1 MLSEEFMGEV
11 KEVEQ
16 ENLQVKMLEQL
27 IWNEISIR
35 KKKNLQNMNYSRIKS
50 RKRRTIRQ
58 KLPFHAEG
66 D

>member
-1 MLSEEFMGEV
+1 VLSEEFMGEV

-27 IWNEISIR
+27 IWNEILIR
-35 KKKNLQNMNYSRIKS
+35 KKNLQNTNYSWIKS
-50 RKRRTIRQ
+50 RKSRTIRP